1 MTLQPNNSSNGRIS
15 PLVVRSLGCLGS
27 ASLLSSSLI
36 INGLALAQEAIDAPL
51 EPAPIA
57 AIEPAYVEPEP
68 VYVEPEPVYIPQA
81 EPAATYVEPE
91 PAYEEPAYYEA
102 PVAYEEPAYYEEP
115 VYEEPAY
122 EAPLPAPIL
131 ESPVVNLTPQ
141 DLEPAQVYQ
150 DYAAETQVE
159 TVFDAPLEDYA
170 PRPELAP
177 VESAGGNFID
187 DSDLYSTGATGSE
200 AVYAED
206 AELLSNPEVI
216 VNEPSVNQPGTP
228 NVTPAGVAAPAEAVA
243 GSPTE
248 AVAGSPASVDAP
260 LTADAAQAAPTN
272 VSPEQAAKIQTAVQP
287 TLNNPGRN
295 GHLPAPASAA
305 TTEIA
310 GSATHNNGYSVTY
323 PTSSP
328 LGVAVHSLGQ
338 NLAPSLNIGSYFART
353 QRPNAVQGNGDR
365 QLLFPLSMP
374 APISSVFGWRTHPI
388 FGNRRFHSGTDLAA
402 EQGTPIVATLSGKTS
417 TADFVG
423 GYGLTVVLDHA
434 DGKHQTLYG
443 HMSEIYVQPGQI
455 VRQGEVIGRVGSTGN
470 STGPHLHFEIRELTN
485 DGWVA
490 IDPGRFLEG
499 SIAQLMQLLR
509 NQPMQPIS
517 IAQIP
522 IKLSPGQLAGVQPQQ
537 KQQQQP
543 VKLATGLKPLLQK
556 QNEISFK
563 PMTPL
568 EQKVVEVVKA
578 LEGSAPVGSALAPSS
593 VSFPASQTELSY
605 TIPKQAPIVSQAA
618 LLKQNE
624 VQ

>member
-1 MTLQPNNSSNGRIS
+1 MTLQPNSSSNGRIS

-36 INGLALAQEAIDAPL
+36 LNGLALAQEAMDAPL
-51 EPAPIA
+51 EESAPIA
-57 AIEPAYVEPEP
+57 AVEPVYVEPEPTYVPEP
-68 VYVEPEPVYIPQA
+68 VYVEPEPAYIPPA
-81 EPAATYVEPE
+81 EPAAVYVEPE
-91 PAYEEPAYYEA
+91 P
-102 PVAYEEPAYYEEP
+102 V
-115 VYEEPAY
+115 Y
-122 EAPLPAPIL
+122 EAPLPAPVL

-141 DLEPAQVYQ
+141 DLAPAPSYQ

-177 VESAGGNFID
+177 VESAGGSFID

-206 AELLSNPEVI
+206 AELLKNPEVI
-216 VNEPSVNQPGTP
+216 VNEPTINQPGTP
-228 NVTPAGVAAPAEAVA
+228 EVTPGIAIPTQSVA
-243 GSPTE
+243 GSPT
-248 AVAGSPASVDAP
+248 SIDAP
-260 LTADAAQAAPTN
+260 LTAEAASVAPTN

-287 TLNNPGRN
+287 NSLNNPGRSE
-295 GHLPAPASAA
+295 HLPAPSTAA
-305 TTEIA
+305 TTTMA
-310 GSATHNNGYSVTY
+310 GSATHNNNGYSVTY

-338 NLAPSLNIGSYFART
+338 NLAPSLNISSYFART
-353 QRPNAVQGNGDR
+353 QRPTAVPGNGDR

-388 FGNRRFHSGTDLAA
+388 FGNHRFHSGTDLAA

-455 VRQGEVIGRVGSTGN
+455 IQQGEVIGRVGSTGN

-485 DGWVA
+485 EGWVA

-509 NQPMQPIS
+509 DQPMQPIS

-522 IKLSPGQLAGVQPQQ
+522 IKLNPGQLTAAQPQP
-537 KQQQQP
+537 KTQP
-543 VKLATGLKPLLQK
+543 IKLSTGLQPLLQK
-556 QNEISFK
+556 QQAKAFK

-578 LEGSAPVGSALAPSS
+578 LESTSS
-593 VSFPASQTELSY
+593 VNPQLAGIPAKSSDFP
-605 TIPKQAPIVSQAA
+605 VSQLKIQSK
-618 LLKQNE
+618 LLTQAQSPDIHNH
-624 VQ
+624 